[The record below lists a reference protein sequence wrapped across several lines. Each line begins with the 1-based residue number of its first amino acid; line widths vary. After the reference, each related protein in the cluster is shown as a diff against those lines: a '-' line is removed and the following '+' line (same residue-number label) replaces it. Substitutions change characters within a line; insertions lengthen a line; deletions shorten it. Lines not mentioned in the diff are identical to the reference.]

1 MPRMV
6 SLSLS
11 SAKQSFEVVTRNLH
25 SVLLSLSLPFAVCDP
40 GAAQKLSCRPELQD
54 GCSPVSQ
61 LVWACGPAGL
71 CRVTDLCCVLSDDSW
86 LDITPGAL
94 DQMLKETRNESLPS
108 PNEEEQKYDLETV
121 AESMKAFVS
130 KVSTHEGAEMPW

>member
-1 MPRMV
+1 M
-6 SLSLS
+6 
-11 SAKQSFEVVTRNLH
+11 
-25 SVLLSLSLPFAVCDP
+25 
-40 GAAQKLSCRPELQD
+40 
-54 GCSPVSQ
+54 
-61 LVWACGPAGL
+61 
-71 CRVTDLCCVLSDDSW
+71 TDVCCVLSDDSW

-94 DQMLKETRNESLPS
+94 DQMLKETRNESLSS